1 VDVALE
7 LIAVAALIAAN
18 AFFVAAEYAIVT
30 ARRTSLQRRADKGSR
45 AARTALRLMADP
57 VRVISAVQVAITG
70 LGILLGAVGEPVFRE
85 LAGDVLPSWIAFVI
99 GFLVITYLS
108 VAFGELVP
116 KAMALHTAER
126 LALFIA
132 MPIDLFARFVSPV
145 VWVLQRTAQLVL
157 RPLGVPSVGV
167 GERPL
172 TRDELRGVL
181 QEAEEQGTVDADEED
196 MLSGVIDLRIRQ
208 ARDVMRHWEDVDVVR
223 LDAPVLETL
232 DAMLSAAHTRFPTL
246 HGPDEV
252 VGVIHARDAWMAWRA
267 AGDHPPDLRPLV
279 RDAIIVP
286 PTVRTDVLLRALRRA
301 RQQLAVVV
309 DEYGRPAGIVSLE
322 DILEEIV
329 GEIEDEFDE
338 LDARFEEVGENE
350 WIVDAAVS
358 VSDFNRRTGAA
369 LDTRR
374 AHSLGGVVIE
384 HLERVPRAAEAAELD
399 GVTLTVERVD
409 GHRVELIRAR
419 VPGADGRSGRRNT
432 R

>member
-1 VDVALE
+1 MDVALE
-7 LIAVAALIAAN
+7 LLAVAALIGAN

-30 ARRTSLQRRADKGSR
+30 SRRSSLQQRAAAGSR
-45 AARTALRLMADP
+45 GARTALRLMEDP

-70 LGILLGAVGEPVFRE
+70 LGILLGAVGEPVFRDI
-85 LAGDVLPSWIAFVI
+85 AGGVLPSWIAFVL
-99 GFLVITYLS
+99 GFLAVTYLS

-126 LALFIA
+126 LALVIA
-132 MPIDLFARFVSPV
+132 PPIDLFSRAVAPL

-172 TRDELRGVL
+172 TREELRGVL
-181 QEAEEQGTVDADEED
+181 QEAEERGTVAPDEEE

-208 ARDVMRHWEDVDVVR
+208 ARDVMRRWEDVDVVR
-223 LDAPVLETL
+223 LDEPVLEEL
-232 DAMLSAAHTRFPTL
+232 DAMLAAAHTRFPAL
-246 HGPDEV
+246 QGGDDI
-252 VGVIHARDAWMAWRA
+252 VGVIHARDAWLAWRGA
-267 AGDHPPDLRPLV
+267 DAGTLPDLRPLV

-286 PTVRTDVLLRALRRA
+286 PTARTDQLLRALRRA

-338 LDARFEEVGENE
+338 FDARFESLGGGT
-350 WIVDAAVS
+350 WLVDAAVS
-358 VSDFNRRTGAA
+358 VSDFNRRTGATLNA
-369 LDTRR
+369 RR
-374 AHSLGGVVIE
+374 AHSIGGVLLE
-384 HLERVPRAAEAAELD
+384 QLERVPKTGEAVEVD
-399 GVTLTVERVD
+399 GVSLTVERVE
-409 GHRVELIRAR
+409 GHRVRSVRAELD
-419 VPGADGRSGRRNT
+419 PSH
-432 R
+432 